1 MYMGSMADI
10 TERKQVARNLAKAA
24 NKKPSAFF
32 KLINEHFEEAERA

>member
-1 MYMGSMADI
+1 MGALAEI

-32 KLINEHFEEAERA
+32 KLINEHFDEADKA